1 MKVNRDGLVVERET
15 ATDMV
20 CIRLVKRKVAAQR
33 WLGMKITSSSLTSG
47 FTSLSILGV
56 REIDI
61 SSLEPDLS
69 IDRTTDVRRKKKMG

>member
-1 MKVNRDGLVVERET
+1 MKVNRDGLVAERET

-20 CIRLVKRKVAAQR
+20 CIRLVKRKVAAER

-61 SSLEPDLS
+61 SSPEPKLR
-69 IDRTTDVRRKKKMG
+69 IDRTD

>member
-1 MKVNRDGLVVERET
+1 MKVNRDGLVAERET

-20 CIRLVKRKVAAQR
+20 CIRLVKRKVAAER

-61 SSLEPDLS
+61 SSPEPKLR
-69 IDRTTDVRRKKKMG
+69 IDQIGRAHV